1 MDKTIKKKVSLKE
14 KSKSFY
20 GFFQSIID
28 QSKEGIRLHP
38 KTGKP
43 INKSTVKTYV
53 TTYKH
58 LTEFQVTRKKEG
70 FIEFNSWQAIGNG
83 ADPSFLNNRT
93 AMAYIIETA
102 NGHYVPARF
111 NICSELEVK
120 YEHQNASQSQ

>member
-1 MDKTIKKKVSLKE
+1 MDTTIKKKVSLKE

-83 ADPSFLNNRT
+83 ADPSFLSNRLRWLILLKLQMVIT
-93 AMAYIIETA
+93 YRLVLI
-102 NGHYVPARF
+102 PAV
-111 NICSELEVK
+111 N
-120 YEHQNASQSQ
+120 